1 MPNWPR
7 VILRAIQGRR
17 LPVSSGV
24 LEVSGTESEVT
35 IRRDQ
40 YGIPYIEATNDL
52 DAWYGLGFC
61 HGQDRAFQME
71 MLLRLTRGTLSEL
84 VGSSG
89 LAIDRLSRR
98 IGFHHFAELQA
109 DSLESKDRE
118 VITAYCRGV
127 WEGSSIGCD
136 RVAHEFA
143 LLRSRPTP
151 WGVSD
156 VLASINYISFALS
169 TWAAKLSRLL
179 ILQADGAEAVKALDG
194 GYGEWLP
201 VTRPAGAA
209 AGRVID
215 RLGQDLLL
223 LSATLGPGGASNNW
237 AIHRRRSATGRP
249 LLANDPHLAPTL
261 PAPWYL
267 AHVRT
272 PSWSVAGASF
282 VGMPVIAAGH
292 NDTAAWG
299 VTAGLADNLDLYL
312 EQVDKDG
319 VSVRQGNTFVP
330 CDLRH
335 EIIKIK
341 GGEDVVEEILMTPRG
356 PIISPALEGVPM
368 AVSMKAVWHRPG
380 LIHQFRHYHHARD
393 FAEFRRAVL
402 SSAFASLN
410 MVYADTG
417 DTIGWQLVGH
427 VPKRNGANG
436 TMPFAGWEE
445 AHQWEPDMIPSD
457 DMPYLRDPDVGFVA
471 TANNKPTAD
480 SESHYLGRDWA
491 EGYRLAR
498 INMSLEAKEE
508 WDVEACQALQ
518 MDQFAVAWSE
528 MRNAVLEA
536 PESSEEIGRALRL
549 LREWD
554 GNVASDSV
562 GATVYQFFIAEL
574 VRRMVEIKAPNAV
587 EWGMGKGFH
596 PSIPRSFFAVNRVS
610 QVVTLLREQPE
621 DWLPLPWQDE
631 MAAALE
637 RSIDR
642 LKAAYSDDE
651 TRWAWGTVRPL
662 TLLHPLGQRRPLQ
675 RIFNLGPFAVGGDG
689 QTVAQVGRDFTDPSA
704 NPGVIANMRMVL
716 DVGQW
721 DENRFV
727 LAGGQSGNPLSPH
740 YADMVP
746 LWLEGKGVT
755 MAWSHEAIALA
766 AKSKLT
772 LVPC

>member
-1 MPNWPR
+1 MSNWPR

-179 ILQADGAEAVKALDG
+179 ILQADGAQAVKALDG

-330 CDLRH
+330 CDLRR

-610 QVVTLLREQPE
+610 HVVSLLRDQPE